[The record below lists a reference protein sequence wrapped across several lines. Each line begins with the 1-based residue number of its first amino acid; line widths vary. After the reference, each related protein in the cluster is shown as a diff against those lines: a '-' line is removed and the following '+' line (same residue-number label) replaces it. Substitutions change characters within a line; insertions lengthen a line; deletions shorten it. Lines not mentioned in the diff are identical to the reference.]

1 MKARPIHLVAAVTLA
16 IGAVGMLLATMS
28 ANAASLSAPS
38 ITWTDN
44 FSSSSLD
51 GRWSWIR
58 EDATHWSLTERPGF
72 LRITTQDGGLFG
84 PGGDAKNILLQSAPP
99 GDFEIRTRVIF
110 TPTENFH
117 LAGLLVYDDDD
128 NYILLIRGF
137 CSFCI
142 GSGVYFDSET
152 GGINAP
158 SIAETVSVTDI
169 YLRIE
174 KAGAVYTAS
183 YSEDGNSWR
192 ELGSHTNSS
201 LTPTKIGISAS
212 NGNPPGGAELP
223 ADFDFFTLIDNS
235 IHLFLPLILK

>member
-1 MKARPIHLVAAVTLA
+1 MKARPIHLIAAVTLSV
-16 IGAVGMLLATMS
+16 GAVGLLLATMS

-51 GRWSWIR
+51 DRWSWIR
-58 EDATHWSLTERPGF
+58 EDATHWSLTERAGF
-72 LRITTQDGGLFG
+72 LRITTQAGSIFG
-84 PGGDAKNILLQSAPP
+84 PVNDVSNILLQVAPP

-110 TPTENFH
+110 APTEDIH
-117 LAGLLVYDDDD
+117 HASLLVYEDGD
-128 NYILLIRGF
+128 NYISLSRSF
-137 CSFCI
+137 CSFCV
-142 GSGVYFDSET
+142 GSAIYFSSET

-174 KAGAVYTAS
+174 KAGAVYTALF
-183 YSEDGNSWR
+183 SEDGNSWR

-201 LTPTKIGISAS
+201 LTPKMIGIMAANSNVGAS
-212 NGNPPGGAELP
+212 EIP
-223 ADFDFFTLIDNS
+223 ADFDYFTLIDNS
-235 IHLFLPLILK
+235 NHLFLPLILK